1 MKTSKINNKSLSS
14 LSDEQ
19 KLALLKLPVY
29 ISLLAASDNS
39 LDEEERLS
47 ATKLAHTKSFS
58 CEPLLAE
65 FYREADKYFES
76 NMLQLGRD
84 LPKAAESREAVILN
98 EIQIMENIL
107 SILGPDY
114 ALAMHRSL
122 KTFKTHVAKAHHSV
136 IEDFVLPIAIPG
148 LTD

>member
-1 MKTSKINNKSLSS
+1 MKSYKNLSP
-14 LSDEQ
+14 DQ
-19 KLALLKLPVY
+19 KQALVRLPVY
-29 ISLLAASDNS
+29 ISLLAATDNL
-39 LDEEERLS
+39 LDEAERLS

-76 NMLQLGRD
+76 NMIQLGRD
-84 LPKAAESREAVILN
+84 LPKAAGTREAAILK
-98 EIQIMENIL
+98 EIRIMENIL
-107 SILGPDY
+107 SKLGPDY

-122 KTFKTHVAKAHHSV
+122 KTFKNHVAKAHHSV